1 MPALVQKSG
10 FVAHQH
16 GVCLPPRLEDG
27 APQFIAHGIRV
38 PQGPAPQVLTAIE
51 RGITD
56 HLGPWPAVRALG
68 GTQQSPQLGH
78 RPLPGLGP
86 LELGRQP
93 TLDSGH
99 IG

>member
-1 MPALVQKSG
+1 MPALVQKRG

-16 GVCLPPRLEDG
+16 GVWLSQRLENG

-38 PQGPAPQVLTAIE
+38 PQGRAPQVLTALG
-51 RGITD
+51 RGIA
-56 HLGPWPAVRALG
+56 HHIGPLPAVRALD

-86 LELGRQP
+86 LEIGR
-93 TLDSGH
+93 
-99 IG
+99 